1 MEITTNNSGI
11 PVDKFSGSHN
21 YTAGNQSRVVPDI
34 KLDYHLEVAL
44 RTMHLLNC
52 CYEDLDPRIKPE
64 DCRPFTDDD
73 NKVIKNDGVPK
84 ELFDL
89 GLVCYESDG
98 NAYLTDK
105 AKSVVEQGS
114 FIIKYP
120 LSDERGVVANYNT
133 TVKTMSGDALNAL
146 VLAMMHEDCF
156 KRISKNVNGLLL
168 QQMQA
173 CEDYYRSKIPQ
184 TVARLTK
191 YKQDIDNS
199 TARYEAVLMTELA
212 AISNFTLPTPIL
224 KFVPNDT
231 GNPVYITHVINDT
244 RFKLSNGKVLDL
256 DQPGSYLSQE
266 EKFQIIKQYCEYT
279 YKLSLNKQV

>member
-11 PVDKFSGSHN
+11 PVDKFSGSHS

-34 KLDYHLEVAL
+34 KLDYRSEVIL
-44 RTMHLLNC
+44 RTMHLL
-52 CYEDLDPRIKPE
+52 K
-64 DCRPFTDDD
+64 CRYQALSTDIAPDE
-73 NKVIKNDGVPK
+73 VPQ
-84 ELFDL
+84 ELLDL
-89 GLVCYESDG
+89 GLLTTSLDG
-98 NAYLTDK
+98 DIHLTDK
-105 AKSVVEQGS
+105 AISVVEQGS

-146 VLAMMHEDCF
+146 ILAMMHEDCF

-199 TARYEAVLMTELA
+199 TARYEAVLITELA
-212 AISNFTLPTPIL
+212 AISNFTLPIPIL

-244 RFKLSNGKVLDL
+244 QFKLSNGKVLNL